1 MFSKL
6 VANDEAMDIESS
18 FIADEV
24 QFNLFHRITEGG
36 DTLSCKTQDGKM
48 IFAQTP
54 GHSGWLWISKQMTA
68 EERNYIFQEL
78 VNHLKES
85 PLPGVTGEPETAALF
100 AEAFSKKNH
109 LQYGT
114 EMVMEAYYCPKVIK
128 PENVPGKIQAA
139 TLQDTDT
146 VAEYLAGF
154 LRDAFGTAV
163 EPNTQAATA
172 ETMIQTGNLYL
183 WIVDGQPVSMAN
195 ISHRSPRHARINSVF
210 TPMSH
215 RKNGYASA
223 LVAELCEIIA
233 SEKLVPMLYAD
244 LKNPDSNKVY
254 QNIGFLESGK
264 IAEFKFTDPQKR

>member
-1 MFSKL
+1 MFSIL
-6 VANDEAMDIESS
+6 VSNDEAIAQGSVFES
-18 FIADEV
+18 DEV
-24 QFNLFHRITEGG
+24 QFNLFHRITEGSNI
-36 DTLSCKTQDGKM
+36 LSCKTQDGKM

-54 GHSGWLWISKQMTA
+54 GHSGWLWISKGVTA
-68 EERNYIFQEL
+68 EERDNLTQEL
-78 VNHLKES
+78 VNHLNGA
-85 PLPGVTGEPETAALF
+85 PLPGVTGEPETAKMF
-100 AEAFSKKNH
+100 ADIFSKKNH
-109 LQYGT
+109 LQYET

-128 PENVPGKIQAA
+128 PANVPGKIQAA
-139 TLQDTDT
+139 KLQDADT

-163 EPNTQAATA
+163 EPNTQAAKA
-172 ETMIQTGNLYL
+172 ETMLQTGNLYL

-215 RKNGYASA
+215 RKKGYASA
-223 LVAELCEIIA
+223 LVAELCRIIE

-244 LKNPDSNKVY
+244 FKNPDSNKVY

-264 IAEFKFTDPQKR
+264 IAEFKFTGSPKR